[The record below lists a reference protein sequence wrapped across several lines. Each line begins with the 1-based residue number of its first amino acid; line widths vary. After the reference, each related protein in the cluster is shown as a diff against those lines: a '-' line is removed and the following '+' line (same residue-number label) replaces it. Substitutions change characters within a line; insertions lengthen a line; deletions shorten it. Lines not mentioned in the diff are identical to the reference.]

1 MHASLDGFET
11 CLHVDSRKILSRRLP
26 AQPVAVDMTLSQMTV
41 TLASDLLRWSTSHAL
56 LGGLAAFAGAIASG
70 LVKRAWGFLLLA
82 AGTFCA
88 TVLAV
93 WEYDATGAMFLPA
106 LVLVGGVLLSG
117 LLGWLVHP
125 VGLVGTVAFSAA
137 GWYLVLYAFL
147 GHFLSQSIPWDLVWI
162 VLFVG
167 STYAVHRATRMIQA
181 RRRVALPQA
190 PESTSE

>member
-1 MHASLDGFET
+1 
-11 CLHVDSRKILSRRLP
+11 
-26 AQPVAVDMTLSQMTV
+26 MTLSQMTV
-41 TLASDLLRWSTSHAL
+41 SLVSDLLQWSTSHAL
-56 LGGLAAFAGAIASG
+56 LVGLAAFAAAIVSG

-106 LVLVGGVLLSG
+106 LVLVSGVLLSG
-117 LLGWLVHP
+117 FLGWLVHP
-125 VGLVGTVAFSAA
+125 VGLVGTFAFFAA

-147 GHFLSQSIPWDLVWI
+147 GPFVSQSIPWDLVWG
-162 VLFVG
+162 VLFIG
-167 STYAVHRATRMIQA
+167 STYAVHRAMRMFQT
-181 RRRVALPQA
+181 RRRVAVPRV